1 MVFISLI
8 ENYDIIKRIG
18 RGSSGT
24 VELIENRTSKE
35 RFALK
40 TIQIINSNEITD
52 IINEIKIMEKFNSKY
67 ITKIIGWEHTNDN
80 IYIIMEYAPN
90 GDLYML
96 FKKQKEIKQKLDD
109 KIINKIIYQTTCGL
123 RDLHDNKIL
132 HRDIKPS
139 NILIFDDYNI
149 KLADFGISKILSIG
163 TNAYTQIGTPLY
175 MSPEMV
181 NGYSYS
187 YSNDFWGLGCVYYE
201 LLTMERPFV
210 GTNMLVLFQNISQ
223 CKIDFKKVP
232 YKYRQLVVNLLN
244 IDKTKRYNCKQIF
257 TYYVKHFY

>member
-1 MVFISLI
+1 M
-8 ENYDIIKRIG
+8 
-18 RGSSGT
+18 
-24 VELIENRTSKE
+24 
-35 RFALK
+35 
-40 TIQIINSNEITD
+40 
-52 IINEIKIMEKFNSKY
+52 
-67 ITKIIGWEHTNDN
+67 
-80 IYIIMEYAPN
+80 
-90 GDLYML
+90 
-96 FKKQKEIKQKLDD
+96 
-109 KIINKIIYQTTCGL
+109 
-123 RDLHDNKIL
+123 
-132 HRDIKPS
+132 
-139 NILIFDDYNI
+139 IFDDYNI